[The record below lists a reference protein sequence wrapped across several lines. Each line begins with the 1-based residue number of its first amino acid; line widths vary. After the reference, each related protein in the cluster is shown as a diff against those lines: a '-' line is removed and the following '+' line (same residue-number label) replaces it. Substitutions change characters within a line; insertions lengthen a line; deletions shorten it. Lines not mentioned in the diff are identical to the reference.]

1 MTLNASFLYDSANW
15 SDNAAIHDL
24 FTRMRAEDPVHFCEN
39 ETYPDLWHVTKHA
52 DIFDVERR
60 THDFL
65 NEPRLVIA
73 PRAEE
78 AKIRKQT
85 GGTLN
90 RIRSLVTYDAPE
102 HAKLRLLTQA
112 WFMPKNLG
120 NLQGRIDAS
129 VQTGMDVL
137 TRSTGSC
144 DFAKDVALEYPLR
157 VIMAVLGVPETD
169 YSTMLRLT
177 QELFGPDDPDIK
189 RDVPDGVSRDAAHAQ
204 TVAELFAYFGA
215 LTEEKI
221 KNPKDDV
228 GSIIANAMIDGEPLD
243 LMGKLGYYII
253 VATAGH
259 DTTSYSLTEAV
270 HQLAR
275 KPKLFSRL
283 IADPDAIAPLV
294 TEEAIR
300 YASAVRHF
308 VRTAVDD
315 TELGGKTIKKGD
327 SVVLWYPSGS
337 RDEDL
342 FADPHTFNIDRPR
355 DKRHAAFG
363 HGAHM
368 CLGMH
373 LARQEI
379 NAFLKAI
386 AKDVESIELMG
397 DPKYV
402 QASFVG
408 GIKSLPVQARLRPH
422 RNRKETI
429 NQ

>member
-1 MTLNASFLYDSANW
+1 MDASFLYQNASWA
-15 SDNAAIHDL
+15 DNAAIHDL
-24 FTRMRAEDPVHFCEN
+24 FTELRHWDPVHYCES
-39 ETYPDLWHVTKHA
+39 ETHPNLWHVTKHA

-60 THDFL
+60 TNDFL
-65 NEPRLVIA
+65 NEPRLVVA
-73 PRAEE
+73 TRDQETQ
-78 AKIRKQT
+78 IRQDT
-85 GGTLN
+85 PDGSLN

-102 HAKLRLLTQA
+102 HQKLRLLTQA

-120 NLQGRIDAS
+120 NLQSRIEAS
-129 VQTGMDVL
+129 VATGMKAL
-137 TRSTGSC
+137 SSTGGAT
-144 DFAKDVALEYPLR
+144 DFAKEVALEYPLR
-157 VIMAVLGVPETD
+157 VIMAVLGVPEHD
-169 YSTMLRLT
+169 YATMLRLT
-177 QELFGPDDPDIK
+177 QELFGPEDPDVK
-189 RDVPDGVSRDAAHAQ
+189 RKLPDGVDPDAAIAQ
-204 TVAELFAYFGA
+204 TVMELFAYFGA

-221 KNPKDDV
+221 RNPKDDV
-228 GSIIANAMIDGEPLD
+228 GTIIANAVIDGEPLD
-243 LMGKLGYYII
+243 QMGKLGYYII

-275 KPKLFSRL
+275 SPELFNRL
-283 IADPDAIAPLV
+283 KVDPDTIAPLV

-308 VRTAVDD
+308 IRTAVDD

-327 SVVLWYPSGS
+327 SVILWYPSGS

-342 FADPHTFNIDRPR
+342 FENPHSFDIDRPR

-379 NAFLKAI
+379 TSFLKAI
-386 AKDVESIELMG
+386 AKDVEAIELTN

-402 QASFVG
+402 HSNFVG
-408 GIKSLPVQARLRPH
+408 GIKSLPIRATL
-422 RNRKETI
+422 K
-429 NQ
+429 